1 MVKMRVQVLSN
12 KFPARAGGLRQ
23 KLLQASW
30 RHAEKVLQAAKEE
43 VPVRTGALRDSGHI
57 EMAGTRADV
66 IFDAPYAVYVHNG
79 TSRQAPNPFLSRA
92 VDREGDSL
100 ITSVEE
106 IARWL
111 EG

>member
-1 MVKMRVQVLSN
+1 MVKIKVQVLSN
-12 KFPARAGGLRQ
+12 KFPERANGLRQ

-30 RHAEKVLQAAKEE
+30 RHAERVLQAAKEE
-43 VPVRTGALRDSGHI
+43 CPVRTGELRNSGHI
-57 EMAGTRADV
+57 EMSGTAANV
-66 IFDAPYAVYVHNG
+66 IFDAPHAVFVHYG
-79 TSRQAPNPFLSRA
+79 TSRMPANPFLSRA

-111 EG
+111 ES